1 MILDFNSKREVK
13 SRYLSHNCKELNDKT
28 MKKTLLILAFTL
40 GVTQTSQAQNSYPID
55 GKWTYEASLNTM
67 YIFDNGIRYTYY
79 CIGSNC
85 DSLYQTYQA
94 GDTNAI
100 PGTNPYAFENETL
113 TIDLHFGN
121 ELVTPVTFECDGD
134 KARFVTPGYNML
146 RVGTNCSTTGIGDE
160 EINYKNRELVK
171 VIDLL
176 GKETEGVKN
185 QPLFYIY
192 DDGTVEKKIIL
203 E

>member
-1 MILDFNSKREVK
+1 MILDFNSKGDVK

-85 DSLYQTYQA
+85 DSLYQTYQV
-94 GDTNAI
+94 
-100 PGTNPYAFENETL
+100 ET
-113 TIDLHFGN
+113 
-121 ELVTPVTFECDGD
+121 
-134 KARFVTPGYNML
+134 
-146 RVGTNCSTTGIGDE
+146 
-160 EINYKNRELVK
+160 
-171 VIDLL
+171 
-176 GKETEGVKN
+176 
-185 QPLFYIY
+185 IY
-192 DDGTVEKKIIL
+192 
-203 E
+203 

>member
-1 MILDFNSKREVK
+1 
-13 SRYLSHNCKELNDKT
+13 
-28 MKKTLLILAFTL
+28 MKNVLLITLSVFTL
-40 GVTQTSQAQNSYPID
+40 FSCEKDSENLPAPYYSIE
-55 GKWTYEASLNTM
+55 GKWTFENNNLNTM
-67 YIFDNGIRYTYY
+67 YLYEDGVRYTFY
-79 CIGSNC
+79 CSEGEC
-85 DSLYQTYQA
+85 ESLYNTYEA
-94 GDTNAI
+94 GDGNHI
-100 PGTNPYAFENETL
+100 PGTNPYTFENDTL
-113 TIDLHFGN
+113 IVDLHFGN
-121 ELVTPVTFECDGD
+121 ELVTPVIFECEGD
-134 KARFVTPGYNML
+134 KARFVTPAYNML

-192 DDGTVEKKIIL
+192 DDGTVEKKMIL

>member
-1 MILDFNSKREVK
+1 
-13 SRYLSHNCKELNDKT
+13 
-28 MKKTLLILAFTL
+28 MKKTLLILAFAL
-40 GVTQTSQAQNSYPID
+40 GLTQITQAQNSYPID

-67 YIFDNGIRYTYY
+67 YIFENGIRYTYY
-79 CIGSNC
+79 CVGSNC

-94 GDTNAI
+94 GDTNAL
-100 PGTNPYAFENETL
+100 PGTHPYTFENDTL
-113 TIDLHFGN
+113 TVDLHFGN
-121 ELVTPVTFECDGD
+121 ELVTPVIFECEGD
-134 KARFVTPGYNML
+134 KARFVTPAYNML

-176 GKETEGVKN
+176 GKETKHSKQTN
-185 QPLFYIY
+185 KPFFYIY
-192 DDGTVEKKIIL
+192 DDGTVEKRIIL

>member
-1 MILDFNSKREVK
+1 MKR
-13 SRYLSHNCKELNDKT
+13 
-28 MKKTLLILAFTL
+28 TLLILAFAL
-40 GVTQTSQAQNSYPID
+40 GLTQLSQAQNSYPID

-79 CIGSNC
+79 CICSNC

-100 PGTNPYAFENETL
+100 PGTNPYTFENDTL

-146 RVGTNCSTTGIGDE
+146 RVGTNCSATAIGDE
-160 EINYKNRELVK
+160 EINYKNKELVK

-176 GKETEGVKN
+176 GKETEVLKN

-192 DDGTVEKKIIL
+192 DDGIVEKRIIL

>member
-1 MILDFNSKREVK
+1 M
-13 SRYLSHNCKELNDKT
+13 
-28 MKKTLLILAFTL
+28 KTLLLSTILLFTVSL
-40 GVTQTSQAQNSYPID
+40 NAQNSYPID

-67 YIFDNGIRYTYY
+67 YILDNGIRYTYY
-79 CIGSNC
+79 CVGSNC

-94 GDTNAI
+94 GDTNAL
-100 PGTNPYAFENETL
+100 PGTHPYTFENDTL
-113 TIDLHFGN
+113 TVDLHFGN
-121 ELVTPVTFECDGD
+121 ELVTPVIFECEGD
-134 KARFVTPGYNML
+134 KARFVTPAYNML

-176 GKETEGVKN
+176 GRENKVAKN
-185 QPLFYIY
+185 EPLFYIY
-192 DDGTVEKKIIL
+192 DDGTVEKKMIL

>member
-1 MILDFNSKREVK
+1 
-13 SRYLSHNCKELNDKT
+13 
-28 MKKTLLILAFTL
+28 MKKTLLILAFSL

-79 CIGSNC
+79 CICSNC

-100 PGTNPYAFENETL
+100 TGTNPYTFENDSL
-113 TIDLHFGN
+113 SIDLHFGN
-121 ELVTPVTFECDGD
+121 ELVTRVTFECDGD

-146 RVGTNCSTTGIGDE
+146 RVGNNCSATGKGVE
-160 EINYKNRELVK
+160 KVNYNNRELVK

-192 DDGTVEKKIIL
+192 DDGTVDKKIIL